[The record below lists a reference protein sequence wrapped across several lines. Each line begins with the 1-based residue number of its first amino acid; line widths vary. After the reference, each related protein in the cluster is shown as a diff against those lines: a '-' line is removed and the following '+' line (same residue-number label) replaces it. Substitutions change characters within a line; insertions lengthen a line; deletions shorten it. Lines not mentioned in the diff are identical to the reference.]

1 MVDQEL
7 SSIGNNAGQQK
18 LPTPRA
24 VSPLA
29 DVQTWRQ
36 QLVRGAL
43 RALVVLGFLAVL
55 ASIYYSQEAGK
66 TWQIL
71 LSVGAYA
78 ALVLVTVWRRAP
90 YTLQAGTLLF
100 LLYGLGLYN
109 AVGYG
114 LAADEGI
121 FLLAFSALAW
131 LFFGRRVGVPALALS
146 ILTLLVF
153 GWAFSTGRLVI
164 PPGDLAATNTS
175 LVSWLSTAL
184 DFLMLAGLLSIS
196 QNHLFARLIDAL
208 TGSHRLMQ
216 ELEAARVDLEERVEQ
231 RTQDLARRSS
241 YLEATAAVAHE
252 AAATLDMQE
261 LLSRVV
267 TLISDRF
274 GFYYTGIFLLDATG
288 QWAELKAA
296 SGTAGQQALA
306 RGYRLHVEG
315 TGVVSRVARQGEPHL
330 ASEAGTDAVPFDN
343 PDLPDT
349 RSEMAL
355 PLQARGKIIG
365 VLNVQ
370 SAQPQAFRR
379 EDVAVLQTLADQ
391 VAMAISNAQLF
402 QQAQE
407 SLAAE
412 RQVAAQLAQ
421 QTWQD
426 LLRAQRALGV
436 VRNKNGLAALAMAD
450 DVQRPEMEIA
460 RRTGQA
466 TLDESSGASLAVPVK
481 VRDHVVGVIDARKP
495 EGAWTQEEIA
505 LVETLTDQLGVALDS
520 ARLYQDTQLRAAR
533 ERLIGEVAAH
543 MHERLDVEAVL
554 KTAAQEIGKR
564 LGLNDIAIQ
573 LEVQGDKAS

>member
-1 MVDQEL
+1 M
-7 SSIGNNAGQQK
+7 
-18 LPTPRA
+18 
-24 VSPLA
+24 
-29 DVQTWRQ
+29 
-36 QLVRGAL
+36 
-43 RALVVLGFLAVL
+43 
-55 ASIYYSQEAGK
+55 
-66 TWQIL
+66 
-71 LSVGAYA
+71 
-78 ALVLVTVWRRAP
+78 
-90 YTLQAGTLLF
+90 
-100 LLYGLGLYN
+100 
-109 AVGYG
+109 
-114 LAADEGI
+114 
-121 FLLAFSALAW
+121 
-131 LFFGRRVGVPALALS
+131 
-146 ILTLLVF
+146 
-153 GWAFSTGRLVI
+153 
-164 PPGDLAATNTS
+164 
-175 LVSWLSTAL
+175 VSWLSTAI

-208 TGSHRLMQ
+208 TSSHRLTQ

-241 YLEATAAVAHE
+241 YLEATAAIAHE

-296 SGTAGQQALA
+296 SGMGGQQVPA
-306 RGYRLHVEG
+306 RGRRVHVEG
-315 TGVVSRVARQGEPHL
+315 TGIVSHVARQGEPRL
-330 ASEAGTDAVPFDN
+330 ASEVGTDASLFDI
-343 PDLPDT
+343 PDSADT
-349 RSEMAL
+349 HSEMAL
-355 PLQARGKIIG
+355 PLRARGKIIG

-370 SAQPQAFRR
+370 STQPQAFHR
-379 EDVAVLQTLADQ
+379 EDAAVLQTLADQ

-407 SLAAE
+407 SLTAE
-412 RQVAAQLAQ
+412 RRVAAQLAQ
-421 QTWQD
+421 QTWRD
-426 LLRAQRALGV
+426 LLRARHALGV
-436 VRNKNGLAALAMAD
+436 VRNKNGLATLASAV

-460 RRTGQA
+460 RQTGKA
-466 TLDESSGASLAVPVK
+466 TLDESSGTSLAVPVK
-481 VRDHVVGVIDARKP
+481 VRDYVVGVIDARKP

-505 LVETLTDQLGVALDS
+505 LVEALTDQLGVALDS

-573 LEVQGDKAS
+573 LEVHGDKAS